1 MSKTD
6 DYEEKDLYTYQR
18 LIVKLMYLSCGTKP
32 DIAFAVG
39 LLGRY
44 NVDPKRSHIQVTKR
58 VPQYLRRMMD
68 SGLMYDRRLD
78 SKILPPFELSRYTD
92 SNFAR
97 DLED

>member
-1 MSKTD
+1 MSETD
-6 DYEEKDLYTYQR
+6 DYEDEDLYTYQR
-18 LIVKLMYLSCGTKP
+18 LIVKLMYRSCGTKP
-32 DIAFAVG
+32 DIAFAIR

-44 NVDPKRSHIQVTKR
+44 NVDLRRSHIQVTKK

-68 SGLMYDRRLD
+68 SGIIYDRRLD
-78 SKILPPFELSRYTD
+78 SKILPSFELSRYID